1 MSIRTEAG
9 QYGHVYGSSAVAA
22 FGGPHTLS
30 ANQHSPFSTAAFV
43 RSRPDSSLTAHAL
56 PDRSSGNSNAPD
68 FVTFAQHGAVS
79 IAPSSNGPR
88 RRKTTRDMLVAKG
101 PEASPLA
108 GRVPH
113 LLLHA
118 KMYAAAERYQIAG
131 LKALAL
137 DKFKIQLT
145 RHW

>member
-1 MSIRTEAG
+1 
-9 QYGHVYGSSAVAA
+9 
-22 FGGPHTLS
+22 
-30 ANQHSPFSTAAFV
+30 
-43 RSRPDSSLTAHAL
+43 
-56 PDRSSGNSNAPD
+56 
-68 FVTFAQHGAVS
+68 
-79 IAPSSNGPR
+79 
-88 RRKTTRDMLVAKG
+88 MLVAKG

-108 GRVPH
+108 DRVPH

-118 KMYAAAERYQIAG
+118 KMYAAAERYQIGG

>member
-1 MSIRTEAG
+1 
-9 QYGHVYGSSAVAA
+9 
-22 FGGPHTLS
+22 
-30 ANQHSPFSTAAFV
+30 
-43 RSRPDSSLTAHAL
+43 
-56 PDRSSGNSNAPD
+56 
-68 FVTFAQHGAVS
+68 
-79 IAPSSNGPR
+79 
-88 RRKTTRDMLVAKG
+88 MLVAKG

-118 KMYAAAERYQIAG
+118 KMYAAAQRYQIGG